1 MTDNDIK
8 TTINFMQVEDL
19 ILFYNAIIKD
29 CNNIIK
35 LYEDNNFL
43 ESYELDNAKY
53 ILKDLTKYTTT
64 TMLHTLAETNYENE
78 EEYENSKYYDM
89 HTSEV
94 KKWLKHLIEC
104 NFFFDSER
112 KGSVD
117 FFKFIETHKLYQ
129 LYIMNHK
136 NT

>member
-1 MTDNDIK
+1 
-8 TTINFMQVEDL
+8 MQVEDL

-35 LYEDNNFL
+35 LYEYNNFL
-43 ESYELDNAKY
+43 ESHELDNAKY
-53 ILKDLTKYTTT
+53 ILNDLTKDT

-78 EEYENSKYYDM
+78 EEYENSKCYDIPKN
-89 HTSEV
+89 EV
-94 KKWLKHLIEC
+94 KKWLMRLIEC
-104 NFFFDSER
+104 NFFTDSER
-112 KGSVD
+112 KDSVD

-136 NT
+136 NI